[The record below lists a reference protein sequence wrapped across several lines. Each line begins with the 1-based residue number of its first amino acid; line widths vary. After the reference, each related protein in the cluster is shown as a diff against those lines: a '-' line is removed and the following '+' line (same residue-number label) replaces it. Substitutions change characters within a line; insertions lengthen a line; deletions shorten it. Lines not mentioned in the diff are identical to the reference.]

1 MKRVLLFV
9 VGIATIS
16 PNVYAQSDAE
26 LIDQALAA
34 APRRARDNAS
44 VVKWSPDHTYA
55 TIKEG
60 SNDVV
65 CFAVGNLQYMVREE
79 IYQFFLNCIKGFE

>member
-1 MKRVLLFV
+1 MKRILLLVL
-9 VGIATIS
+9 GIATIS

-44 VVKWSPDHTYA
+44 VVKWSPNHTYT

-60 SNDVV
+60 SNEVV
-65 CFAVGNLQYMVREE
+65 CYSVTRHLSPYSAP
-79 IYQFFLNCIKGFE
+79 